1 MICAG
6 EASGDLHAANL
17 IVALRKKQPSLKVS
31 AMGAEQLQG
40 AGAEILV
47 DCRDLAVIGIV
58 EVLKQ
63 WSEIQAALRCLKDA
77 LDKNPPDL
85 LILVDYV
92 EFNLKL
98 AKYAKDKGVKVLFYV
113 SPQVWAWRSGRV
125 PKIGKAI
132 DMMAVLFPFE
142 TAIYEKHNVP
152 VRFVGHPLADEVHPE
167 MEKAEAQIAFSLDS
181 KLKTVALLPGS
192 RKGEVERILP
202 TLLESARLI
211 KQTLPSV
218 QFILPIAPTLS
229 REFVCEFVNTASIE
243 VNLIDGQSY
252 DAINCSDAVM
262 VASGT
267 ATLEVALL
275 ETPMSIIYKV
285 NPLSYR
291 ILSHMIQVEH
301 IGLANIVAGKGV
313 APEFIQNYAEPHIIA
328 AEVIR
333 QLENKD
339 YRNNMIGELQK
350 IKNKLG
356 EGGGSSKIAELAHEM
371 LEGQH

>member
-17 IVALRKKQPSLKVS
+17 VKALRKKQPDLSVS
-31 AMGAEQLQG
+31 AMGAEQLKS

-63 WSEIQAALRCLKDA
+63 WSDIQAALQCLKEA
-77 LDKNPPDL
+77 IDKNPPDL

-142 TAIYEKHNVP
+142 TAIYQQHNVP
-152 VRFVGHPLADEVHPE
+152 VRFVGHPLADEVHPT
-167 MEKAEAQIAFSLDS
+167 MDKAAAQQAFYLDPA
-181 KLKTVALLPGS
+181 LKTVALLPGS

-202 TLLESARLI
+202 TLLDSARLI
-211 KQTLPSV
+211 KQSLQKV
-218 QFILPIAPTLS
+218 QFVLPIAPTLT
-229 REFVCEFVNTASIE
+229 REFVRGFVDLAGVE

-252 DAINCSDAVM
+252 DVINASDAVM

-275 ETPMSIIYKV
+275 ETPMSIVYKV
-285 NPLSYR
+285 NPLSYS
-291 ILSHMIQVEH
+291 ILSRMIKVEH
-301 IGLANIVAGKGV
+301 IGLANIVAGKAV
-313 APEFIQNYAEPHIIA
+313 APEFIQHYAEPHIIA
-328 AEVIR
+328 AEVVK
-333 QLENKD
+333 QLED
-339 YRNNMIGELQK
+339 QPYRQNMIGELQK
-350 IKNKLG
+350 IKAKLG
-356 EGGGSSKIAELAHEM
+356 EGGGSSKIAELAQEM
-371 LEGQH
+371 LQGQH

>member
-17 IVALRKKQPSLKVS
+17 VKALLKKQPDLSVS
-31 AMGAEQLQG
+31 AMGAEQLKA
-40 AGAEILV
+40 AGADILV

-63 WSEIQAALRCLKDA
+63 WSDIQAALQCLKDA

-152 VRFVGHPLADEVHPE
+152 VRFVGHPLADEVHPT
-167 MEKAEAQIAFSLDS
+167 MSRGKAQEAFYLDPQ
-181 KLKTVALLPGS
+181 LKTVALLPGS

-202 TLLESARLI
+202 TLLNSTRLI
-211 KQTLPSV
+211 KQNMPEV
-218 QFILPIAPTLS
+218 QFVLPVAPTLT
-229 REFVCEFVNTASIE
+229 REFVREFIDRTGVE
-243 VNLIDGQSY
+243 VNLVYGQSY
-252 DAINCSDAVM
+252 DVINASDAVI

-275 ETPMSIIYKV
+275 EKPMSIVYKV
-285 NPLSYR
+285 NPLSYS
-291 ILSHMIQVEH
+291 ILSRMIKVEH
-301 IGLANIVAGKGV
+301 IGLANIVAEKGV
-313 APEFIQNYAEPHIIA
+313 APEFIQDYAEPHIIA

-333 QLENKD
+333 QIEDKD
-339 YRNNMIGELQK
+339 YRENMINELQK
-350 IKNKLG
+350 IKAKLG
-356 EGGGSSKIAELAHEM
+356 EGGGSSKIAELAYEM
-371 LEGQH
+371 LQGQH